1 MIFVVF
7 TVLLLY
13 AKGQFLVKFSNCL
26 ILFSL
31 GLQIPH
37 CQDDEGNNVD
47 LFELTCT
54 PHSESSTH
62 QMSITIKESCRK
74 SNFLGIDFAHSFI
87 WGDQVR
93 IFICQGDLFC
103 IRWALVTNFR
113 PYERWTTQ
121 QSIRQLEYDLIIT
134 MFNVMTS
141 CLVLE
146 LTVKARAW
154 TGFLKLRFKFWESQ
168 SV

>member
-1 MIFVVF
+1 MIFVLF

-13 AKGQFLVKFSNCL
+13 AKGQFLEQFSIPPL
-26 ILFSL
+26 PIPP
-31 GLQIPH
+31 LQIPH
-37 CQDDEGNNVD
+37 CQDEDGNIVD

-93 IFICQGDLFC
+93 IFIVPDVTAFFC
-103 IRWALVTNFR
+103 PTSPEYLTFR
-113 PYERWTTQ
+113 PFARWMTQ

-146 LTVKARAW
+146 LIVKARAC
-154 TGFLKLRFKFWESQ
+154 TGYWKTG
-168 SV
+168 

>member
-1 MIFVVF
+1 MIFVVL

-13 AKGQFLVKFSNCL
+13 AKGQFFVHFFEFFKN
-26 ILFSL
+26 FSL

-37 CQDDEGNNVD
+37 CQDDDGNNVD

-93 IFICQGDLFC
+93 DFIDQDVV
-103 IRWALVTNFR
+103 R
-113 PYERWTTQ
+113 
-121 QSIRQLEYDLIIT
+121 
-134 MFNVMTS
+134 
-141 CLVLE
+141 
-146 LTVKARAW
+146 LTYLLPCPISPDNLTLRLSAR
-154 TGFLKLRFKFWESQ
+154 
-168 SV
+168 

>member
-1 MIFVVF
+1 MYFEKTLAENDFCGFHRFTPLCQRSVF
-7 TVLLLY
+7 RTFFEFFKNL
-13 AKGQFLVKFSNCL
+13 
-26 ILFSL
+26 SL

-37 CQDDEGNNVD
+37 CQDDDGNNVD

-93 IFICQGDLFC
+93 IFIGRDVA
-103 IRWALVTNFR
+103 ISTARYVRSALK
-113 PYERWTTQ
+113 
-121 QSIRQLEYDLIIT
+121 I
-134 MFNVMTS
+134 
-141 CLVLE
+141 
-146 LTVKARAW
+146 
-154 TGFLKLRFKFWESQ
+154 
-168 SV
+168 